1 MNQPPSGDGHHEVR
15 TEETKLNQHGLRV
28 VQLENVLQM
37 GNQYIVE
44 AANKPPHKKQGRQ
57 RKKCKSMFRR
67 RNGWTD
73 LCTHALLR

>member
-1 MNQPPSGDGHHEVR
+1 
-15 TEETKLNQHGLRV
+15 
-28 VQLENVLQM
+28 M